1 MEYINYITS
10 GLKVFIDRSS
20 DFIQYYMLNDNDLD
34 ETNNLNIQPSYKKR
48 IFTPKSKLE
57 QIQIFF
63 SEPTH
68 IIDNIYLGSAFN
80 ASHYDTLKRLNIGL
94 IINMTNEI
102 SNYYESEI
110 IYKKYGLYDDNKHS
124 IHDYLDLTLNDILN
138 FQREYPDKN
147 ILVHCFMGASRSASI
162 VSYYLYKKHK
172 YTINDAIIFLKNKR
186 EVVNLTILF
195 YNELNKIE
203 VNDKD
208 NKIS

>member
-80 ASHYDTLKRLNIGL
+80 ASHYDTLKKLNIGL

>member
-10 GLKVFIDRSS
+10 GFKVFIDRSS
-20 DFIQYYMLNDNDLD
+20 DFIQYYMLKDNDLD
-34 ETNNLNIQPSYKKR
+34 ESNNLNIQPSYKKR

-80 ASHYDTLKRLNIGL
+80 ASHYDTLKKLNIGL

-102 SNYYESEI
+102 SNYYQSEI
-110 IYKKYGLYDDNKHS
+110 LYKKYGLYDDNKHS
-124 IHDYLDLTLNDILN
+124 IHDYLDLTLNDILH
-138 FQREYPDKN
+138 FQREYHNKN

-208 NKIS
+208 NK

>member
-20 DFIQYYMLNDNDLD
+20 DFIQYYMLNDNDVD

-80 ASHYDTLKRLNIGL
+80 ASHYDTLKKLNIGL

-124 IHDYLDLTLNDILN
+124 INDYLDLALNDILN

-203 VNDKD
+203 VNNKD
-208 NKIS
+208 NN